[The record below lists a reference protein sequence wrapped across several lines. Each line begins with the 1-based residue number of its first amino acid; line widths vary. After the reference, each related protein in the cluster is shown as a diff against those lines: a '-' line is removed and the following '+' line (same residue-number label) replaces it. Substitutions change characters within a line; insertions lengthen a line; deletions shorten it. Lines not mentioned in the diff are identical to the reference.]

1 MEDSPSVVLDAEE
14 RARANVYSLLSRL
27 FVAPADT
34 DLLRGIA
41 SADESG
47 NDAPAQDAGE
57 FALAWRDLMKTAG
70 DAQGVAVA
78 EEYHQLFVGTG
89 RSEISLYMGAYTARS
104 SVDTM
109 LVGLRGFLTEHGLQR
124 RSGVNEPED
133 HIAMLFEIMRFLIDE
148 QHTAVDQQKWFFDRF
163 IWPGGVPLCDA
174 ISEHSRAR
182 FFRSVA
188 RFTKCFLCVEHD
200 AFDM

>member
-1 MEDSPSVVLDAEE
+1 MEDSQSVALDAEE
-14 RARANVYSLLSRL
+14 QARANVYALLSRL
-27 FVAPADT
+27 FVAPADSN
-34 DLLRGIA
+34 LLRGIA
-41 SADESG
+41 SADDSENEG
-47 NDAPAQDAGE
+47 QAQDSGE
-57 FALAWRDLMKTAG
+57 FALAWRDLMEAAG
-70 DAQGVAVA
+70 NTGETAVA
-78 EEYHQLFVGTG
+78 DEYHQLFVGTG

-104 SVDTM
+104 SVDTT

-133 HIAMLFEIMRFLIDE
+133 HIAMLFEVMRFLIDE
-148 QHTAVDQQKWFFDRF
+148 QHTVVDQQKRFFDQF

-174 ISEHSRAR
+174 ISEHSQAR

>member
-1 MEDSPSVVLDAEE
+1 MEDSQSVALDAEE
-14 RARANVYSLLSRL
+14 QARANVYALLSRL
-27 FVAPADT
+27 FVAPADSN
-34 DLLRGIA
+34 LLRGIA
-41 SADESG
+41 SADDSENEG
-47 NDAPAQDAGE
+47 QAQDSGE
-57 FALAWRDLMKTAG
+57 FALAWRDLMEAADNTG
-70 DAQGVAVA
+70 ETAVA
-78 EEYHQLFVGTG
+78 DEYHQLFVGTG

-104 SVDTM
+104 SVDTT

-133 HIAMLFEIMRFLIDE
+133 HIAMLFEVMRFLIDE
-148 QHTAVDQQKWFFDRF
+148 RHTVVDQQKRFFDQF

-174 ISEHSRAR
+174 ISEHSQAR